1 MRLDLSIEIQ
11 AHVSKLLIIFLVEAR
26 MLFLVIGNMITLYRL
41 FFFMPAIKIILIF
54 RMRLALALLHTLGI
68 L

>member
-11 AHVSKLLIIFLVEAR
+11 AHVSKLLIILLVEAR

-41 FFFMPAIKIILIF
+41 FFFMPAIDIVLVF
-54 RMRLALALLHTLGI
+54 YPYLRLRVRCL
-68 L
+68 